1 VPVKSGRTYGCWK
14 DERYVVSMSTGRWS
28 ELSAEHE
35 VKYTGDESFLVI
47 TMSKESEVAKGLYEL
62 VVGVSGPKIR
72 QVFPSA

>member
-1 VPVKSGRTYGCWK
+1 
-14 DERYVVSMSTGRWS
+14 MSTGRWS

-47 TMSKESEVAKGLYEL
+47 TMSKESEVAKGLHEL
-62 VVGVSGPKIR
+62 VVGVSVPKIR